1 MLNNKKVY
9 QFDMPFYLVKKK
21 EIRRDCD
28 DHIIKPKDTR
38 RRDWDGHLIKP
49 KDTRRRDWDGHL
61 IEPKDTRRRDWDGH
75 LIKPKDTRR
84 RDWDGHLIGYTRVY
98 GQDRASM
105 KRSGFKNFHEEGE
118 RKYRRRF

>member
-28 DHIIKPKDTR
+28 DHIIK
-38 RRDWDGHLIKP
+38 
-49 KDTRRRDWDGHL
+49 
-61 IEPKDTRRRDWDGH
+61 PKDTRRRDWDGH